1 MKSLIRIVLLLV
13 VGIIAYNYFYGT
25 EVEKDKSE
33 KIISEFKDVGSSI
46 VNLVKDEKEKFDD
59 GKYDDA
65 IDKMKEAV
73 EKMKEKVDKSGD
85 DSLKDEMESLGD
97 KSEEILDKWERNMP
111 KTEAEK
117 EKFKEDMKRILRDAE
132 SLFEQ

>member
-25 EVEKDKSE
+25 EVEKDQSE

-85 DSLKDEMESLGD
+85 DSLKDEMESLGN
-97 KSEEILDKWERNMP
+97 KSEEILDNWERNIP